1 MVLHDTQSKFFIS
14 QMSLLFI
21 IKGCTVVPSGDGE
34 VLAIAQQ
41 VQEVLN
47 YAHSLTD
54 SLGEL
59 DLERLVV
66 LCGLTTQQAQA
77 VSSLVDLAH
86 SSIHVLNRSLVG
98 LREVLDCSTFNP
110 IYTTFVHQAFCV
122 QGVSGLSYIFGTT
135 MVIAIF
141 SMVMVMLRA
150 AIYPIK
156 EAKAP
161 LVAAV
166 SGADAMEVMEYNE
179 DSPQDKKDE
188 AQEKDGEPVANVY

>member
-86 SSIHVLNRSLVG
+86 SSIHVLNGSLVG

-156 EAKAP
+156 EANAP